1 MALIKKPVTT
11 SVAEASLN
19 SAAQKRESDAARRR
33 ARTMGRQQ
41 QAAERIAGAT
51 TELGA
56 GVTEAM
62 TAANQ
67 LQQAMSQIATG
78 AEEASGAAEESLQA
92 VKLMGEQIKLQMTA
106 ADDSR
111 QRIENLQGLVVD
123 VSSNVASTVQGVADA
138 SEEQLRSAS
147 QIIELEQQAANI
159 GEIVQTVT
167 RIADQTNLLALNAA
181 IEAASAGIHG
191 KGFAVV
197 ADEVRTLAEISE
209 RSAMGIQEV
218 VERIQAEV
226 KLVADAI
233 NQSASQGQE
242 DAGRGRKVTDDLELI
257 RVDMIALMQGAT
269 EIAAGATQADR
280 ASLEA
285 FKASEAIAAAA
296 EQQSANADRGRDTVQ
311 EQVSALTQA
320 DQATEEL
327 STIAE
332 DLKNSTD
339 IQKSAEEVASAAE
352 ELSAAVEEIN
362 KSATSINSAISEI
375 SSGASTAASGARQLA
390 TAISQIESGAELGA
404 RRANESLEKG
414 TVMQTMLTEA
424 QQLIGQMIENIT
436 ASVNANAQTVA
447 RIRELQS
454 LARAI
459 DKIITVID
467 TVNIQTN
474 MLAVNGS
481 VEAARAGEHGKGF
494 VVVSTDIRNL
504 ARDSVENADRIKEL
518 VIAMQDQINE
528 VMAGMRAIGAEAA
541 IQVNKAKAVTSGLV
555 TVITDVG
562 LVLDG
567 SKKILTASEGI
578 ATASAQCKT
587 GVDQISAAATEAQAA
602 ASEASAAANQQ
613 AQGAEELAAAIE
625 EIASLAD
632 ELQSAA

>member
-1 MALIKKPVTT
+1 MALIKKPITT
-11 SVAEASLN
+11 SHTDYSAN
-19 SAAQKRESDAARRR
+19 SSTQKRDSEVARRR

-92 VKLMGEQIKLQMTA
+92 VRLMGEQIKVQMTA
-106 ADDSR
+106 AEDSR
-111 QRIENLQGLVVD
+111 SRIENLQTIITD
-123 VSSNVASTVQGVADA
+123 VSGNLAGTVQGVIDA
-138 SEEQLRSAS
+138 SEEQLRSAN

-181 IEAASAGIHG
+181 IEAASAGVHG

-218 VERIQAEV
+218 VERIQTEV
-226 KLVADAI
+226 KLVAEAI
-233 NQSASQGQE
+233 NGSATQGQQ
-242 DAGRGRKVTDDLELI
+242 DAERGRKVTDDLEII
-257 RVDMIALMQGAT
+257 RSDMAGLMQGAI

-280 ASLEA
+280 ASVEA
-285 FKASEAIAAAA
+285 FKASESIAAAA
-296 EQQSANADRGRDTVQ
+296 EQQSANADRGRNTVQ
-311 EQVSALTQA
+311 EQVAALTQA

-332 DLKNSTD
+332 DLKNSSD
-339 IQKSAEEVASAAE
+339 VQKSAEEVASAAE

-362 KSATSINSAISEI
+362 KSAGSINSAINEI
-375 SSGASTAASGARQLA
+375 STGAATAASGARQLA
-390 TAISQIESGAELGA
+390 AAISQIEGGAEMGA
-404 RRANESLEKG
+404 RRATESVEKG
-414 TVMQTMLTEA
+414 TAMQSMLRDA
-424 QQLIGQMIENIT
+424 QSLIGEMINNI
-436 ASVNANAQTVA
+436 ADSVAVNTKTIV
-447 RIRELQS
+447 RIRELQG

-528 VMAGMRAIGAEAA
+528 VMAGMRAIGAEAQT
-541 IQVNKAKAVTSGLV
+541 QVNKAKAVTTGLV
-555 TVITDVG
+555 SVIANVG
-562 LVLDG
+562 AVLDG
-567 SKKILTASEGI
+567 GKRILAASEGI

-587 GVDQISAAATEAQAA
+587 GVDQIAAAATEAQAA
-602 ASEASAAANQQ
+602 AAEASAAANQQ
-613 AQGAEELAAAIE
+613 SQGAEELAAAIE

>member
-1 MALIKKPVTT
+1 MALIKKPITT
-11 SVAEASLN
+11 SHTDYSAN
-19 SAAQKRESDAARRR
+19 SSTQKRDSEVARRR

-92 VKLMGEQIKLQMTA
+92 VRLMGEQIKVQMNA
-106 ADDSR
+106 AEDSR
-111 QRIENLQGLVVD
+111 SRIENLQTIITD
-123 VSSNVASTVQGVADA
+123 VSGNLASTVQGVIDA
-138 SEEQLRSAS
+138 SEEQLRSAN

-181 IEAASAGIHG
+181 IEAASAGVHG

-218 VERIQAEV
+218 VERIQTEV
-226 KLVADAI
+226 KLVAEAI
-233 NQSASQGQE
+233 NGSATQGQQ
-242 DAGRGRKVTDDLELI
+242 DAERGRKVTDDLEVI
-257 RVDMIALMQGAT
+257 RSDMAGLMQGAI

-280 ASLEA
+280 ASVEA
-285 FKASEAIAAAA
+285 FKASESIAAAA
-296 EQQSANADRGRDTVQ
+296 EQQSANADRGRNTVQ
-311 EQVSALTQA
+311 EQVAALTQA

-332 DLKNSTD
+332 DLKNSSD
-339 IQKSAEEVASAAE
+339 VQKSAEEVASAAE

-362 KSATSINSAISEI
+362 KSAGSINSAINEI
-375 SSGASTAASGARQLA
+375 STGAATAASGARQLA
-390 TAISQIESGAELGA
+390 AAISQIEGGAEMGA
-404 RRANESLEKG
+404 RRATESVEKG
-414 TVMQTMLTEA
+414 TAMQTMLRDA
-424 QQLIGQMIENIT
+424 QSLIGEMISNI
-436 ASVNANAQTVA
+436 ADSVAVNTKTIV

-528 VMAGMRAIGAEAA
+528 VMAGMRAIGAEAQT
-541 IQVNKAKAVTSGLV
+541 QVNKAKAVTTGLV
-555 TVITDVG
+555 SVIANVG
-562 LVLDG
+562 AVLDG
-567 SKKILTASEGI
+567 GKRILAASEGI

-587 GVDQISAAATEAQAA
+587 GVDQIAAAATEAQAA
-602 ASEASAAANQQ
+602 AAEASAAANQQ
-613 AQGAEELAAAIE
+613 SQGAEELAAAIE

>member
-1 MALIKKPVTT
+1 MPHV
-11 SVAEASLN
+11 VV
-19 SAAQKRESDAARRR
+19 

-67 LQQAMSQIATG
+67 LQQAMAQIATG

-92 VKLMGEQIKLQMTA
+92 VRLMGEQIKIQMGA
-106 ADDSR
+106 AEDSR
-111 QRIENLQGLVVD
+111 GRIDNLQTLIVD
-123 VSSNVASTVQGVADA
+123 VSGNVASTVQGVVDA
-138 SEEQLRSAS
+138 SEEQLKSAN

-233 NQSASQGQE
+233 NSSATQGQQ
-242 DAGRGRKVTDDLELI
+242 DAERGRKVTEDLEVI
-257 RVDMIALMQGAT
+257 RVDMASLMQGAL

-280 ASLEA
+280 ASVEA

-320 DQATEEL
+320 DQATQQLGEL
-327 STIAE
+327 AE

-339 IQKSAEEVASAAE
+339 IQKSAEEVAAAAE

-362 KSATSINSAISEI
+362 KSAGSINGAISEI
-375 SSGASTAASGARQLA
+375 SAGAATAASGARQLA
-390 TAISQIESGAELGA
+390 AAINQIEGGAEMGA
-404 RRANESLEKG
+404 RRATESVEKG
-414 TVMQTMLTEA
+414 TAMQSMLQDA
-424 QQLIGQMIENIT
+424 QGLIGEMINNIT
-436 ASVNANAQTVA
+436 DSVSANTRTVA

-528 VMAGMRAIGAEAA
+528 VMTGMRAIGAEALV
-541 IQVNKAKAVTSGLV
+541 QVNKAKAVTSGLV
-555 TVITDVG
+555 SVIGDVG
-562 LVLDG
+562 AVLDG
-567 SKKILTASEGI
+567 GKRIMAASEGI

-587 GVDQISAAATEAQAA
+587 GVEQISAAATEAQAA

-613 AQGAEELAAAIE
+613 SQGAEELAAAIE

>member
-1 MALIKKPVTT
+1 MALIKKPITT
-11 SVAEASLN
+11 SHTDYSAN
-19 SAAQKRESDAARRR
+19 SSTQKRDSEVARRR

-92 VKLMGEQIKLQMTA
+92 VRLMGEQIKVQMTA
-106 ADDSR
+106 AEDSR
-111 QRIENLQGLVVD
+111 SRIENLQTIITD
-123 VSSNVASTVQGVADA
+123 VSGNLASTVQGVIDA
-138 SEEQLRSAS
+138 SEEQLRSAN

-181 IEAASAGIHG
+181 IEAASAGVHG

-218 VERIQAEV
+218 VERIQTEV
-226 KLVADAI
+226 KLVAEAI
-233 NQSASQGQE
+233 NGSATQGQQ
-242 DAGRGRKVTDDLELI
+242 DAERGRKVTDDLEVI
-257 RVDMIALMQGAT
+257 RSDMAGLMQGAI

-280 ASLEA
+280 ASVEA
-285 FKASEAIAAAA
+285 FKASESIAAAA
-296 EQQSANADRGRDTVQ
+296 EQQSANADRGRNTVQ
-311 EQVSALTQA
+311 EQVAALTQA

-332 DLKNSTD
+332 DLKNSSD
-339 IQKSAEEVASAAE
+339 VQKSAEEVASAAE

-362 KSATSINSAISEI
+362 KSAGSINSAINEI
-375 SSGASTAASGARQLA
+375 STGAATAASGARQLA
-390 TAISQIESGAELGA
+390 AAISQIEGGAEMGA
-404 RRANESLEKG
+404 RRATESVEKG
-414 TVMQTMLTEA
+414 TAMQTMLRDA
-424 QQLIGQMIENIT
+424 QSLIGEMISNI
-436 ASVNANAQTVA
+436 ADSVAVNTKTIV

-528 VMAGMRAIGAEAA
+528 VMAGMRAIGAEAQT
-541 IQVNKAKAVTSGLV
+541 QVNKAKAVTTGLV
-555 TVITDVG
+555 SVIANVG
-562 LVLDG
+562 AVLDG
-567 SKKILTASEGI
+567 GKRILAASEGI

-587 GVDQISAAATEAQAA
+587 GVDQIAAAATEAQAA
-602 ASEASAAANQQ
+602 AAEASAAANQQ
-613 AQGAEELAAAIE
+613 SQGAEELAAAIE

>member
-11 SVAEASLN
+11 SSAELSVN
-19 SAAQKRESDAARRR
+19 SAAQKRESDTVRRR

-67 LQQAMSQIATG
+67 LQQAMTQIATG
-78 AEEASGAAEESLQA
+78 AEEASGATEESLQA
-92 VKLMGEQIKLQMTA
+92 VRLMGKQIKTQMGA
-106 ADDSR
+106 AEDSR
-111 QRIENLQGLVVD
+111 ERIENLQTLIVD
-123 VSSNVASTVQGVADA
+123 VSANVASTVQGVVDA
-138 SEEQLRSAS
+138 SEEQLKSAN
-147 QIIELEQQAANI
+147 QIIELEQQATNI

-209 RSAMGIQEV
+209 RSAMGIQGV
-218 VERIQAEV
+218 VERIRSEV

-233 NQSASQGQE
+233 NSSATQGQQ
-242 DAGRGRKVTDDLELI
+242 DAERGRKVTEDLEVI

-269 EIAAGATQADR
+269 EIATGATQADR
-280 ASLEA
+280 ASVEA

-311 EQVSALTQA
+311 EQVRALTQA
-320 DQATEEL
+320 DQATQQLGEL
-327 STIAE
+327 AD

-339 IQKSAEEVASAAE
+339 IQKSAEEVAATAE

-362 KSATSINSAISEI
+362 KSAASINSAISEI
-375 SSGASTAASGARQLA
+375 SAGAATAASGARQLG
-390 TAISQIESGAELGA
+390 TAINQIEGGAELGA
-404 RRANESLEKG
+404 RRAAESVEKA
-414 TVMQTMLTEA
+414 TAMQTMLQDA
-424 QQLIGQMIENIT
+424 QNLVAEMINNIT
-436 ASVNANAQTVA
+436 DSVSANSQIVA
-447 RIRELQS
+447 HIRELQS

-528 VMAGMRAIGAEAA
+528 VMTGMRAIGAEAGV
-541 IQVNKAKAVTSGLV
+541 QVNKAKAVTSGLV

-562 LVLDG
+562 AVLDG
-567 SKKILTASEGI
+567 GKKILTASEGI

-587 GVDQISAAATEAQAA
+587 GVEQISSAATEAQAA
-602 ASEASAAANQQ
+602 AAEASSAANQQ
-613 AQGAEELAAAIE
+613 SQGAEELAAAIE

>member
-1 MALIKKPVTT
+1 MALIKKPITT
-11 SVAEASLN
+11 SHTDYSAN
-19 SAAQKRESDAARRR
+19 SSTQKRESDAARRR

-51 TELGA
+51 TELAA

-67 LQQAMSQIATG
+67 LQQAMLQIATG
-78 AEEASGAAEESLQA
+78 AEETAGAAEESLQA
-92 VKLMGEQIKLQMTA
+92 VRLIGEQIKVQMTTA
-106 ADDSR
+106 EDLRSR
-111 QRIENLQGLVVD
+111 VENLQTIITD
-123 VSSNVASTVQGVADA
+123 VSGDLVGAVQGVVDA
-138 SEEQLRSAS
+138 SEEQQRAAN

-181 IEAASAGIHG
+181 IEAASAGVHG

-218 VERIQAEV
+218 VERIQTEV
-226 KLVADAI
+226 KLVAEAI
-233 NQSASQGQE
+233 NGSATQSQQ
-242 DAGRGRKVTDDLELI
+242 DADRGRKVTDDLEIILSY
-257 RVDMIALMQGAT
+257 MASLMQGAI

-280 ASLEA
+280 ASVEA
-285 FKASEAIAAAA
+285 FKLSESVAAAA
-296 EQQSANADRGRDTVQ
+296 EQQSANADLCRNTVQ
-311 EQVSALTQA
+311 EQVVALTQA

-332 DLKNSTD
+332 DLKNSSD
-339 IQKSAEEVASAAE
+339 VQKSAEEVASAAE

-362 KSATSINSAISEI
+362 KSASSINTAINEI
-375 SSGASTAASGARQLA
+375 SIGTANAASGARQLA
-390 TAISQIESGAELGA
+390 AAISQIEGGAEVGA
-404 RRANESLEKG
+404 RRATEYVEKG
-414 TVMQTMLTEA
+414 TAMQSMLLDA
-424 QQLIGQMIENIT
+424 QSLIGEMINNIT
-436 ASVNANAQTVA
+436 DSVAVNTKTIV

-528 VMAGMRAIGAEAA
+528 VMAGMRAIAAEAQT
-541 IQVNKAKAVTSGLV
+541 QVNKAKAMTTGLV
-555 TVITDVG
+555 SVIANVG
-562 LVLDG
+562 AVLDG
-567 SKKILTASEGI
+567 GKRILAASEGI
-578 ATASAQCKT
+578 ATASAECKI
-587 GVDQISAAATEAQAA
+587 GVDQIAAATTEAQAA
-602 ASEASAAANQQ
+602 TTEASVAANQQ